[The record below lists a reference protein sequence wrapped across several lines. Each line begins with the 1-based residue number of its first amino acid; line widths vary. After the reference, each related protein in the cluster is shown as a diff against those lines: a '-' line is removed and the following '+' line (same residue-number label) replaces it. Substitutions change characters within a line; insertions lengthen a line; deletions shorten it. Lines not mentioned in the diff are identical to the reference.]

1 MKRAQALLAVQYAGY
16 HGDKR
21 ESTRLLIENRI
32 SRAAHL
38 EAWKR
43 GASMKAAG
51 IACQCRE
58 CVTPEKLV
66 CQECGGFICKA
77 TCARRTA

>member
-1 MKRAQALLAVQYAGY
+1 VKRAQALLAVQYAGY
-16 HGDKR
+16 HDDKA

-43 GASMKAAG
+43 GAAMKAAG
-51 IACQCRE
+51 VRCGCQSCK
-58 CVTPEKLV
+58 VTP
-66 CQECGGFICKA
+66 
-77 TCARRTA
+77 